1 MGVGSN
7 PTSDKMKIFYNTDM
21 TIGTIQP
28 TDRDSRVAQWK
39 RAGPITQRSVD
50 RNHAL
55 LEFFARDNY
64 CSGWLFSSYVRWS
77 VGVVVI
83 TSALHAEGRQFDPG
97 TDHSLL

>member
-7 PTSDKMKIFYNTDM
+7 PTSDMDPVFEFPHKKV
-21 TIGTIQP
+21 GKASLAA
-28 TDRDSRVAQWK
+28 DSRVAQWK

-55 LEFFARDNY
+55 LEIF
-64 CSGWLFSSYVRWS
+64 LTFSQWQRNMGPLAECWS

-83 TSALHAEGRQFDPG
+83 TSALHAEGRQFEPG
-97 TDHSLL
+97 RNQDYLF

>member
-1 MGVGSN
+1 MRAEMQPEFQDITSAFWRLSN
-7 PTSDKMKIFYNTDM
+7 CQILPVICC
-21 TIGTIQP
+21 
-28 TDRDSRVAQWK
+28 SRVAQWK

-55 LEFFARDNY
+55 LEIF
-64 CSGWLFSSYVRWS
+64 LTFSQWQRNMGPLAECWS

-97 TDHSLL
+97 TDHGLL